1 MGHHDHIFDQSEEHT
16 LRFPERLVI
25 AASPERLVDL
35 RAQASAALLAGV
47 DQVPLHDSPD
57 LDDQRLASA
66 SLVVLEVEPSN
77 PTSLNRLTKLREKRP
92 DLPVIA
98 ALSSPTLSVVQAIVR
113 HGVADVVALPFVVT
127 ELVQACVNAA
137 VNQGRAVSAPT
148 TLAPLIAVVRA
159 TGGSGA
165 TTIATHLA
173 GELAANSLHGCCL
186 IDLDIQNGTV
196 ADYLAIRP
204 RRTIAD
210 LLEAEDRVDR
220 ELLLSVVTT
229 HQSGLNVI
237 AAPEDII
244 PLETINPDQLLRI
257 LELARREYD
266 WVVLDLPSNWT
277 SWNLS
282 IVLAAS
288 KVLMVVEMNIPSL
301 RQAKRRLQLFAS
313 VGVRPDAVEI
323 VVNRMEKRLFKTISL
338 SDVEA
343 SLGCAVLSGIHAE
356 GDAVS
361 AAQDQ
366 GLLTGQVARRSRFN
380 SDIVKLATD
389 LKTSFGGHG

>member
-1 MGHHDHIFDQSEEHT
+1 MGSHDHIFDLSEEHT

-35 RAQASAALLAGV
+35 RAEASAALLAGV
-47 DQVPLHDSPD
+47 AQVPLHDSPD
-57 LDDQRLASA
+57 LDDERLSSA

-137 VNQGRAVSAPT
+137 VNQGRAVLAPT

-173 GELAANSLHGCCL
+173 GELATTSSRGCCL

-220 ELLLSVVTT
+220 ELFHSVVTT
-229 HQSGLNVI
+229 HQSGLTVV
-237 AAPEDII
+237 AAPEDIM

-257 LELARREYD
+257 LDLARREYD

-282 IVLAAS
+282 TVLAAS

-313 VGVRPDAVEI
+313 VGVRPDAVEV
-323 VVNRMEKRLFKTISL
+323 VVNRLEKRLFKTISL

-343 SLGCAVLSGIHAE
+343 SLGCTVLSGIHAE

-380 SDIVKLATD
+380 SDIVKLAAD
-389 LKTSFGGHG
+389 LKASFGGHG

>member
-220 ELLLSVVTT
+220 ELLLSAVTT
-229 HQSGLNVI
+229 HQSGLKVI

-282 IVLAAS
+282 TVLAAS

-313 VGVRPDAVEI
+313 VGVRPDAVEV

-343 SLGCAVLSGIHAE
+343 SLGCAVLSSIHAE

>member
-1 MGHHDHIFDQSEEHT
+1 MGSHDHIFNQSEERT

-25 AASPERLVDL
+25 AASPERLEEL
-35 RAQASAALLAGV
+35 CAQASAALLAGV
-47 DQVPLHDSPD
+47 TQVPLYGSPD
-57 LDDQRLASA
+57 LADDRLANA

-77 PTSLNRLTKLREKRP
+77 PTSLSRLTKLREARP

-98 ALSSPTLSVVQAIVR
+98 ALSNATLTVVQAIVR
-113 HGVADVVALPFVVT
+113 HGVTDVVAMPFVVS

-137 VNQGRAVSAPT
+137 VSQDRNVHAKTA
-148 TLAPLIAVVRA
+148 LAPLIAVVRA
-159 TGGSGA
+159 TGGGGA

-173 GELAANSLHGCCL
+173 GELAIGSAHGCCL
-186 IDLDIQNGTV
+186 IDLDIQNGSV
-196 ADYLAIRP
+196 ADYLGLRP

-220 ELLLSVVTT
+220 ELFHSVTIE
-229 HQSGLNVI
+229 HQPGLAVI
-237 AAPEDII
+237 AAPEEIL

-257 LELARREYD
+257 LELARREYN

-282 IVLAAS
+282 TVLAAS

-301 RQAKRRLQLFAS
+301 RQAMRRLQLFAS
-313 VGVRPDAVEI
+313 VGVNPDAIEI
-323 VVNRMEKRLFKTISL
+323 VVNRLEKRLFKTISL

-343 SLGCAVLSGIHAE
+343 SLGCPVLCGVHAE
-356 GDAVS
+356 GDTVS

-366 GLLTGQVARRSRFN
+366 GLLAAQVSRRSRF
-380 SDIVKLATD
+380 SDDIAKLAASVKAS
-389 LKTSFGGHG
+389 LGGHS

>member
-1 MGHHDHIFDQSEEHT
+1 MGSHDHIFDLSEEHT

-35 RAQASAALLAGV
+35 RAEASAALLAGV
-47 DQVPLHDSPD
+47 AQVPLYDSPD
-57 LDDQRLASA
+57 LDDERLSSA

-137 VNQGRAVSAPT
+137 VNQGRAVLAPT

-173 GELAANSLHGCCL
+173 GELATTSSRDCCL

-220 ELLLSVVTT
+220 ELFHSVVTT
-229 HQSGLNVI
+229 HQSGLTVV
-237 AAPEDII
+237 AAPEDIM

-257 LELARREYD
+257 LDLARREYD

-282 IVLAAS
+282 TVLAAS

-323 VVNRMEKRLFKTISL
+323 VVNRLEKRLFKTISL

-343 SLGCAVLSGIHAE
+343 SLGCTVLSGIHAE

-366 GLLTGQVARRSRFN
+366 GLLAGQVARRSRFN

-389 LKTSFGGHG
+389 LKASFGGHG

>member
-220 ELLLSVVTT
+220 ELLLSAVTT
-229 HQSGLNVI
+229 HQSGLKVI